1 MVGFARNVGKIVKDR
16 GGFGKMTS
24 DGFESFGKKLGEM
37 KSKADAK
44 WAEEVKNRDKK
55 VDKAWGEDR
64 NKTESST
71 KEALANFKKQTGIQM
86 STSTML
92 RQSQIFTSSIGAI
105 FQMVGAV
112 IDILLMPLVPLLIPL
127 MQLFSKFV
135 IPVFMQMTLDI
146 LRVIKWFK
154 QAFAWATGPNGDFI
168 SNAIK
173 AMGKWFGVK
182 SEKQKEADEKE
193 ARAKAR
199 VTAWK
204 EAAEFFKTNKEELE
218 KLSALTQQGIEGKMI
233 NSEFGKKGAT
243 IGQRM
248 LELGTRDVLK
258 RQVDYTRAGIMGRG
272 QRSGLFKSEDYQYTP
287 GEMYAMGLDPYK
299 AIPPHMRGSGSSAT
313 DLKGGAQAAGNLILD
328 GINYLGERI
337 GIWGGKNESS
347 STAEQNN
354 QSGKSWFNMDFKSDS
369 TLKDNVETIP
379 NALEKI
385 ESLRGVHFT
394 WKDTNQAQ
402 MGVIAQELEQVYPEL
417 VHETEEGV
425 KMVEYSSLIGV
436 LIEAVKDLNKQ
447 VKLQKVGV

>member
-1 MVGFARNVGKIVKDR
+1 MVGMLRNVGKLAKGGDR
-16 GGFGKMTS
+16 GWGKMTS
-24 DGFESFGKKLGEM
+24 DSFDNFGKKLGEM
-37 KSKADAK
+37 KAKSDAK
-44 WAEEVKNRDKK
+44 WAEELKNRDKK
-55 VDKAWGEDR
+55 VDKAWGEDTKK
-64 NKTESST
+64 NESNT

-154 QAFAWATGPNGDFI
+154 QGFAWATGPNGDII
-168 SNAIK
+168 STAFKWLAKKAGWKSEEEKATDTRKDELKADNKAARDALKTAEEEYIK
-173 AMGKWFGVK
+173 AGNFFRWVGVENKKIAEDSKHGKAGV
-182 SEKQKEADEKE
+182 
-193 ARAKAR
+193 
-199 VTAWK
+199 
-204 EAAEFFKTNKEELE
+204 
-218 KLSALTQQGIEGKMI
+218 
-233 NSEFGKKGAT
+233 T
-243 IGQRM
+243 IGQR
-248 LELGTRDVLK
+248 LKELGVSETAQRHF
-258 RQVDYTRAGIMGRG
+258 DYSRKNLRRG
-272 QRSGLFKSEDYQYTP
+272 SATGFRKDDLGLNE
-287 GEMYAMGLDPYK
+287 GEMYAMGLNK
-299 AIPPHMRGSGSSAT
+299 QFIPLPDHMRNQQFSNDPITFSKTMVHEFVDGVAT
-313 DLKGGAQAAGNLILD
+313 FVDGLKNV
-328 GINYLGERI
+328 
-337 GIWGGKNESS
+337 SS
-347 STAEQNN
+347 STAEQVN
-354 QSGKSWFNMDFKSDS
+354 QAGKSWFNMDFRSDS

-417 VHETEEGV
+417 VHENEEGV